1 MLFSTSLSGDNLQ
14 EFYNPKPFQ
23 FTCQTSKKPMQSG
36 LQRASLELF
45 FKQLLFID
53 SFL

>member
-23 FTCQTSKKPMQSG
+23 FTCQTRKKTNAIRITERKYKVI
-36 LQRASLELF
+36 L
-45 FKQLLFID
+45 
-53 SFL
+53 